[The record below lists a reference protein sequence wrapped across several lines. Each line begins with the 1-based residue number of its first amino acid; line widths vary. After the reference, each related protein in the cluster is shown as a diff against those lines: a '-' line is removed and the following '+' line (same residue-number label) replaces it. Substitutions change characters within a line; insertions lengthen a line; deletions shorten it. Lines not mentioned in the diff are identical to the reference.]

1 MRRDLGV
8 RTQDDERLWEM
19 AKERAAAQGRPKDWP
34 YVMGIFQHMKQ
45 RTGSR
50 PVENPDLTQLE
61 VELSPEELQAFED
74 MIHQRYYSIA
84 DFADVGPAEA
94 RLAIAFREAMRQTE
108 GEYGWRA
115 VKAVPSRHMTG
126 RKERPQR
133 LMLIYEDVRNAAEEE
148 QFSDRWMETQDRI
161 GAWMEMYNSASATIW
176 PGTPESET
184 FAGIENPSE
193 DEEDQDEDE
202 EAIERGAERA
212 AWQAAHEEGRTL
224 DNPSEVQSLLIPI
237 DLMSL
242 AQAKRWAKDHGYLV
256 GRLDESERY
265 YRFRQFD
272 PSKRHGYRTIP
283 FGDEG
288 IMAVIQV
295 PKRRK
300 NPGNA
305 VKLSPGA
312 LSALEVYV
320 LDPVHLDDAPFDD
333 EGAAATSRDILGSM
347 VSGKLMAPSADE
359 PQRCWAWHSRL
370 SYAAESAAESGDYPA
385 AKALNALA
393 GKCIDPLR

>member
-193 DEEDQDEDE
+193 
-202 EAIERGAERA
+202 
-212 AWQAAHEEGRTL
+212 
-224 DNPSEVQSLLIPI
+224 VQSLLIPV